1 MPPKKKF
8 RSVKRKKRRFGNNQ
22 YTKKESAAKKVVLDR
37 EKASESS
44 GESECDEDHVE
55 TAEHQNTEKH
65 LPASVR
71 KLKEQDSDSSQNC
84 TSEEEIDSGGPEGF
98 RFIDISV
105 LASVFET
112 LRCPLCKQ
120 GRAVLEEDDKAKMGL
135 ASLLILKCSSSK
147 CKFEN
152 PFYTSNKVVNSQAF
166 EVNRRVVL
174 ATRNIGVGHQ
184 GLVKFCSVMNMLPP
198 MQENS
203 FQDHLKAVKN
213 AAQTAAEKSMSKA
226 ADEVKAFYE
235 PEQDDVYNFGIS
247 GDGTWRRRGFSSC
260 YGVVTAMST
269 VTGKALDCEIMSKEC
284 RFCMPWRGKE
294 ATPEFQDWWE
304 GHQHECQANFSGSS
318 GAMDAAGLLAI
329 FQRSIEKHSARYVEF
344 LGDGDSKAHKKL
356 VEEEVYGEVPVE
368 KLECVGHVQ
377 KRLGS
382 RLRLLKKRLGKTPL
396 QDGKSIGGAGRL
408 TNSKI
413 DKLQVYYGKAIRDNT
428 HDIEAMKKAVKA
440 IWHHTKSTDENP
452 DHDLCPPG
460 ADSWCGFQRDLE
472 NGTSDYQHDHPIPEA
487 VADVIYPTFEA
498 LSDENLLSRCLH
510 GGTQNQ
516 NEAINAMIWQRAT
529 KETHSSLPTVELATF
544 LALCH
549 FNDGAKAIICV
560 LKELGIVPGT
570 HCRDACA
577 KLDHRRLSHSERKGG
592 AEAKK
597 RRKQLRNWKKGYSE
611 TLEAREGPTYGAG
624 AF

>member
-1 MPPKKKF
+1 M
-8 RSVKRKKRRFGNNQ
+8 
-22 YTKKESAAKKVVLDR
+22 TEI
-37 EKASESS
+37 SS
-44 GESECDEDHVE
+44 
-55 TAEHQNTEKH
+55 
-65 LPASVR
+65 
-71 KLKEQDSDSSQNC
+71 
-84 TSEEEIDSGGPEGF
+84 
-98 RFIDISV
+98 
-105 LASVFET
+105 
-112 LRCPLCKQ
+112 
-120 GRAVLEEDDKAKMGL
+120 
-135 ASLLILKCSSSK
+135 
-147 CKFEN
+147 
-152 PFYTSNKVVNSQAF
+152 
-166 EVNRRVVL
+166 
-174 ATRNIGVGHQ
+174 
-184 GLVKFCSVMNMLPP
+184 
-198 MQENS
+198 
-203 FQDHLKAVKN
+203 
-213 AAQTAAEKSMSKA
+213 
-226 ADEVKAFYE
+226 
-235 PEQDDVYNFGIS
+235 
-247 GDGTWRRRGFSSC
+247 
-260 YGVVTAMST
+260 
-269 VTGKALDCEIMSKEC
+269 
-284 RFCMPWRGKE
+284 
-294 ATPEFQDWWE
+294 
-304 GHQHECQANFSGSS
+304 FSGSS

-382 RLRLLKKRLGKTPL
+382 RLRSLKKRLGKTPL

-544 LALCH
+544 LALSH
-549 FNDGAKAIICV
+549 FNDGAKAIMCV
-560 LKELGIVPGT
+560 LKELVIAPGT

-577 KLDHRRLSHSERKGG
+577 KLDHRSAVQCRD
-592 AEAKK
+592 
-597 RRKQLRNWKKGYSE
+597 
-611 TLEAREGPTYGAG
+611 
-624 AF
+624 

>member
-1 MPPKKKF
+1 MLPTKKF
-8 RSVKRKKRRFGNNQ
+8 RSVKRKKRKFGGNQ
-22 YTKKESAAKKVVLDR
+22 YSKKENAAKKVCLD
-37 EKASESS
+37 EGKATESS
-44 GESECDEDHVE
+44 VESECNEDHVE
-55 TAEHQNTEKH
+55 ASEHKNVKP

-71 KLKEQDSDSSQNC
+71 KLKEQYSDSSEDC
-84 TSEEEIDSGGPEGF
+84 TSEEEIDSGGLEGF

-112 LRCPLCKQ
+112 LRCPSCKQ
-120 GRAVLEEDDKAKMGL
+120 GHAVLEEDERAKMGL
-135 ASLLILKCSSSK
+135 ASLLILKCTSSK
-147 CKFEN
+147 CKFEKS
-152 PFYTSNKVVNSQAF
+152 FYTSSKVDNSQAF

-184 GLVKFCSVMNMLPP
+184 GLVKLCSVMNMLAP
-198 MQENS
+198 MNENS
-203 FQDHLKAVKN
+203 YQDHVKAVRN

-226 ADEVKAFYE
+226 ADEVKTFYE
-235 PEQDDVYNFGIS
+235 PEEDEIYNIAIS

-284 RFCMPWRGKE
+284 RLCMPWRGKE
-294 ATPEFQDWWE
+294 ASPEFQDWWE

-318 GAMDAAGLLAI
+318 GAMDAAGLLSI
-329 FQRSIEKHSARYVEF
+329 FQRSIENHSARYVEF

-356 VEEEVYGEVPVE
+356 VEEAVYGAVPVE

-382 RLRLLKKRLGKTPL
+382 RLRSLKKRLGKTPL
-396 QDGKSIGGAGRL
+396 QDGKSIGGMGRL

-428 HDIEAMKKAVKA
+428 HDIELMKKAVMA

-452 DHDLCPPG
+452 DHDLCPSG
-460 ADSWCGFQRDLE
+460 TDSWCGFQRDLA

-487 VADVIYPTFEA
+487 VADVILPTFQA
-498 LSDENLLSRCLH
+498 LSDESLLSRCLH

-544 LALCH
+544 LALAH
-549 FNDGAKAIICV
+549 FNDGSKAITHV
-560 LKELGIVPGT
+560 LKELRIVPGT

-577 KLDHRRLSHSERKGG
+577 KLDHRRLSHSERKGS

-611 TLEAREGPTYGAG
+611 TLEAREGPTYEAG